1 VTAARNRYLAE
12 IGIPIWR
19 LRAVAAE
26 SAPAV
31 PALAEPSGDVA
42 AGRAAAPTSAVSQGA
57 DVWSEL
63 AARVESCTRCGLH
76 KSRTQTV
83 FGVGRRDAQLFVIGE
98 APGADEDRQGE
109 PFVGRAGQLLN
120 AMLRAI
126 GLPRSDVYIANI
138 LKCRPPGNRDPQ
150 PDEATSCTPYLSQQ
164 IALVQ
169 PRVLLAVGRIAAQ
182 WLLQTDTPIGRLRG
196 RAVSYGER
204 NTPLVVTYHPAYLL
218 RSPLDKAKAW
228 TDLCLVKELLSR
240 SP

>member
-1 VTAARNRYLAE
+1 MTAARDRYLAE
-12 IGIPIWR
+12 IGIPVWR
-19 LRAVAAE
+19 LRASAAE
-26 SAPAV
+26 AAAPPAV
-31 PALAEPSGDVA
+31 PLVAPEPELVA
-42 AGRAAAPTSAVSQGA
+42 PAPSAPLPQSA
-57 DVWSEL
+57 DVWSDL
-63 AARVESCTRCGLH
+63 AARVAGCTRCALH

-83 FGVGRRDAQLFVIGE
+83 FGVGRRDARLFVIGE

-126 GLPRSDVYIANI
+126 GLPRSEVYIANI

-150 PDEATSCTPYLSQQ
+150 PEEASSCTPYLSQQ

-196 RAVSYGER
+196 RVSSYGER

-228 TDLCLVKELLSR
+228 TDLCLVKELLSQ